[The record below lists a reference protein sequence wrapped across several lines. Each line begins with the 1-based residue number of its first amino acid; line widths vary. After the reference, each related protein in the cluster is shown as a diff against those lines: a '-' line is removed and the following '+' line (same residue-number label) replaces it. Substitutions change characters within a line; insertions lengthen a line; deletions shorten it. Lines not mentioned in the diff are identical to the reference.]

1 MAAPK
6 TIREPIRQRREYPA
20 WQQYGLVV
28 GVLGVVSGVN
38 FLIEPVAGA
47 HATALVFLLAVAG
60 LALFVGRGPTFLA
73 ATLSAVI
80 WDYVFL
86 PPVFAFRV
94 NEFEDGMLLLTYF
107 VVALVLGELT
117 ARTRAQEKARQRG
130 EEDATALYQLTREL
144 AGLVNLDETLANVI
158 QQVQEVFAAEIVLV
172 LGDSPKALRPAPH
185 PASTYELDETE
196 RQAAVRVYEYGRW
209 AGRFTD
215 NPMGA
220 TGLYVPLI
228 TGDAIVGVLG
238 LKLHQTYSPPA
249 SQRQL
254 LNAFARQ
261 IALAIDRHRLR
272 ETSERARLLAE
283 SERLSK
289 TLLNSI
295 SHEIRTPIAAIKSAT
310 GDLLEPQA
318 PGLSPSQNAML
329 GEIQEATDRLDRLV
343 GKVLDITRLETGAVK
358 PKSTLCDVKDL
369 VHTAVKET
377 RKELARHRLT
387 VTLPPELPLVPLDF
401 VLTQQALTNLLSNA
415 AFHTPP
421 GTAIHLSVGVEGGRM
436 VFIVADEGPGIAP
449 ESLPRVFDKFYRGA
463 NAATGGTGLGLSLV
477 KGFVEAQ
484 GGTVRV
490 ENRAGSGAAFTIWLP
505 LAKITAI

>member
-1 MAAPK
+1 M
-6 TIREPIRQRREYPA
+6 
-20 WQQYGLVV
+20 V

-38 FLIEPVAGA
+38 FFLEPLAGS
-47 HATALVFLLAVAG
+47 HATALIFLVAVVV

-73 ATLSAVI
+73 ATLSAAI
-80 WDYVFL
+80 WDYFFL
-86 PPVFAFRV
+86 PPDFAFRV
-94 NEFEDGMLLLTYF
+94 TSFEDGMLLLTYF
-107 VVALVLGELT
+107 VVALVLGELM
-117 ARTRAQEKARQRG
+117 ARIRAQEKARQRG
-130 EEDATALYQLTREL
+130 EEEATALYELTREL

-158 QQVQEVFAAEIVLV
+158 QQVKEVFAAEIVLV
-172 LGDSPKALRPAPH
+172 LGDSPKQLRAAPH
-185 PASTYELDETE
+185 PASTYQMDEAE
-196 RQAAVRVYEYGRW
+196 RAAAVRVFAYGQW

-215 NPMGA
+215 NPLAA
-220 TGLYVPLI
+220 TALYVPLI
-228 TGDAIVGVLG
+228 SGDAIVGVLG
-238 LKLHQTYSPPA
+238 LKLHQTYSPPS
-249 SQRQL
+249 SQRKL

-272 ETSERARLLAE
+272 ETSARARLLAE

-318 PGLSPSQNAML
+318 PGLSASQNAML

-358 PKSTLCDVKDL
+358 PKSTLCDVNDL

-377 RKELARHRLT
+377 RKELAHHQLT
-387 VTLPPELPLVPLDF
+387 VTLAPELPLVTLDF

-421 GTAIHLSVGVEGGRM
+421 GTAIQLSVTTSWSELILV
-436 VFIVADEGPGIAP
+436 VADEGPGIAP

-463 NAATGGTGLGLSLV
+463 HAATGGTGLGLSLV

-484 GGTVRV
+484 GGTVRA
-490 ENRAGSGAAFTIWLP
+490 ENRAERGAAFTIWLP
-505 LAKITAI
+505 LAKLAAT